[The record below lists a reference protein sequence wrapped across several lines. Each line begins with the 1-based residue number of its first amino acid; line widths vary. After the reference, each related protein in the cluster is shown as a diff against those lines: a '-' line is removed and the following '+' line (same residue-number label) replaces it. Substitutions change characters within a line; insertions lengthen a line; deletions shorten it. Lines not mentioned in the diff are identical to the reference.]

1 MNEMRKSSF
10 SYLWHVPLILVG
22 FTMLLPLVFMF
33 STALAQPGQAM
44 RATDSL
50 WGMLIPT
57 AWRWQNFVEVTQV
70 IPFGRYYLNSLV
82 VAGVGTVVHVFTSAC
97 AAYAFSRLVWRG
109 RDTLFLAYLATIMVP
124 GAVTML
130 PNFTAMKALPEIM
143 DKFVPWVN
151 WEVIRV
157 LGSRA
162 GDPLVGRLVGL
173 DSYFALTVP
182 VMFSA
187 YGTFMLRQ
195 FFITLPREL
204 DEAAEIDGCSHW
216 QTFTRIILPL
226 ALPALATLTI
236 FTFMGIWGSFMW
248 PLVVVNHAE
257 LQTLPV
263 ALLAFQGQYGT
274 EWHLMMAAALLML
287 LPIVGLY
294 LVGQRFFVSGLT
306 LGAVKG

>member
-1 MNEMRKSSF
+1 MKDTRHSP
-10 SYLWHVPLILVG
+10 LWHGPLLLIG
-22 FTMLLPLVFMF
+22 ATMLLPLAFMF
-33 STALAQPGQAM
+33 ATALAEPGQAM

-50 WGMLIPT
+50 WEMIIPSS
-57 AWRWQNFVEVTQV
+57 WRWDNFAEVTRV
-70 IPFGRYYLNSLV
+70 VPFGRYYLNSLF
-82 VAGVGTVVHVFTSAC
+82 VAGLGTVVHVFTSAC

-109 RDTLFLAYLATIMVP
+109 RDTFFLAYLATIMVP

-130 PNFTAMKALPEIM
+130 PNFAAMKMLPDLMEGI
-143 DKFVPWVN
+143 VPWVN
-151 WEVIRV
+151 WDAIRV
-157 LGSRA
+157 LGTQQN
-162 GDPLVGRLVGL
+162 DPLVGRLVGL
-173 DSYFALTVP
+173 DSYFALIVP
-182 VMFSA
+182 AMFSA

-195 FFITLPREL
+195 FFVSLPKEL

-216 QTFTRIILPL
+216 QTFSRIILPL

-248 PLVVVNHAE
+248 PLVVVNHSQ

-287 LPIVGLY
+287 VPIVTLY

-306 LGAVKG
+306 IGAVKG

>member
-1 MNEMRKSSF
+1 MKTNRHSR
-10 SYLWHVPLILVG
+10 LWHVPLMLVG
-22 FTMLLPLVFMF
+22 LTMLLPLVFMI
-33 STALAQPGQAM
+33 STALAEPGQAM

-50 WGMLIPT
+50 WELLIPT
-57 AWRWQNFVEVTQV
+57 SWRWENFVEVTRV
-70 IPFGRYYLNSLV
+70 VPFGRYYLNSLF
-82 VAGVGTVVHVFTSAC
+82 VAGIGTAVHVFTSAC

-109 RDTLFLAYLATIMVP
+109 RDTVFLAYLATIMVP

-130 PNFTAMKALPEIM
+130 PNFAAMKMLPDFMEAL
-143 DKFVPWVN
+143 VPWVN
-151 WEVIRV
+151 WEAIRV
-157 LGSRA
+157 LGSQQ

-182 VMFSA
+182 AMFSA

-195 FFITLPREL
+195 FFISLPKEI

-216 QTFTRIILPL
+216 QAFMRIILPL

-248 PLVVVNHAE
+248 PLVVVNHSQ

-274 EWHLMMAAALLML
+274 EWHLMMAAALPML
-287 LPIVGLY
+287 VPIVALY
-294 LVGQRFFVSGLT
+294 LAGQRFFVSGLT
-306 LGAVKG
+306 IGAVKG